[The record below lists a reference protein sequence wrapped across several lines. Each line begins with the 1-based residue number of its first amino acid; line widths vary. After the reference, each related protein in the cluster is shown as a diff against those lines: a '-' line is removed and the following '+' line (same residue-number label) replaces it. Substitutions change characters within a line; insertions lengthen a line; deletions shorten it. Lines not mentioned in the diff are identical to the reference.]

1 MRTRIAL
8 PMALAVLLQYAGGCA
23 RVPREAGFGDVERA
37 VAERTGRRVYWN
49 QGAADDKAVRASVRE
64 MLGRDVSADEAV
76 QVALLN
82 NRGLQA
88 TYADLGVAQADVVR
102 AGLLKN
108 PVFDGDLKFSTDGG
122 GTKVE
127 LAVVQ
132 DFLDVLMIPLRRR
145 VAETAFE
152 GAKLRVT
159 AAVIDLAGRTR
170 VAFYGHQAA
179 EQALELRR
187 AVEEATGASYDVAQR
202 LRKAG
207 NISELDLAQERALHE
222 QAKLDLARAES
233 SVLDTRERL
242 NVLMG
247 LWGEDVSWRAAAR
260 LPDPPAE
267 EVATDGV
274 ERRAVERSLELAVA
288 RTDVESAAR
297 TLGIRRSFGL
307 LPEAELGAAA
317 ERENEG
323 GWSVGPAFSLP
334 IPLFDQGQAASAGA
348 GAELARARERYAATA
363 VEVRSAARSARNHVL
378 AARARADYYQQVM
391 LPLRRRITEE
401 TQLQFNAMQV
411 GAFQLLQA
419 KRDEIEAGVAYVDA
433 LREYWVSRAELEQV
447 ISGRMLDGGG
457 AGIGGGGAASTG
469 SVGGGGRESGGH

>member
-1 MRTRIAL
+1 MSTRIAT
-8 PMALAVLLQYAGGCA
+8 AVLTTLLLCAGGCA
-23 RVPREAGFGDVERA
+23 RVPREAGFGDVERV

-49 QGAADDKAVRASVRE
+49 QGTAHDGAVLASMRE
-64 MLGRDVSADEAV
+64 LLGNEMSADEAV

-82 NRGLQA
+82 NRSLQA
-88 TYADLGVAQADVVR
+88 TYVDLGVAQADVVQ

-132 DFLDVLMIPLRRR
+132 DFLDVLMIPLRKR

-152 GAKLRVT
+152 AAKLRVT
-159 AAVIDLAGRTR
+159 GAVIDLAGRAR

-179 EQALELRR
+179 EQTLELRR
-187 AVEEATGASYDVAQR
+187 AVAAAAGASYDIAQR

-233 SVLDTRERL
+233 AVLDTRERL

-247 LWGEDVSWRAAAR
+247 LWGANVNWRAAAR

-267 EVATDGV
+267 EIATDGI

-288 RTDVESAAR
+288 RTAVESAAR

-307 LPEAELGAAA
+307 LPEADLGAAA
-317 ERENEG
+317 ERENAG

-334 IPLFDQGQAASAGA
+334 IPLFDQGQAASAAA

-363 VEVRSAARSARNHVL
+363 VEVRSVARSARNHVL
-378 AARARADYYQQVM
+378 AARSRAEYYRQVM
-391 LPLRRRITEE
+391 LPLRRQITEE
-401 TQLQFNAMQV
+401 TQLRFNAMQV

-433 LREYWVSRAELEQV
+433 LHEYWVSRADLEQV

-457 AGIGGGGAASTG
+457 LVLGGGAAPIGLVG
-469 SVGGGGRESGGH
+469 SGRQGGGH